1 MSRPINFT
9 DTIVE
14 KKPYVEING
23 TEYEVQDGTYNG
35 GTDLNA
41 ETFNKMQ
48 DELDP
53 FRNLLKI
60 ADGRYQHQGV
70 IYEVENGTFRYISG
84 TSDKEVNIYINIPPI
99 KLKAGN
105 YIMTN
110 NSGNYPYLSLWN
122 YDNRIATMVNSDK
135 GIKTI
140 TINEE
145 TIIDHVGLY
154 FGIDH
159 YVPEVK
165 LQLEEKQKTSYTPF
179 VPQNIDTAIN
189 EKDLFRNALLQKNPK
204 GYSTTINGI
213 TYKINDDYSIN
224 LNGTATSNSF
234 IQLTK
239 IFPLNGTY
247 TISFGYS
254 SSSSV
259 YMRAMDVNDEYKIVL
274 NTDGLPTNNI
284 NSEVVIFLYVSSGVT
299 VNNVTVY
306 PQIEKGVKE
315 TKYTPWVG
323 YIVESGSNDDGS
335 YIKYSDGT
343 MICRYE
349 KEVNV
354 NINIAL
360 GSLYR
365 SEGIAFPNFP
375 IAFKKPPIIS
385 CYCKG
390 DYSALIC
397 NWGKCTQNN
406 PGPQI
411 AIWPVSITSQTYI
424 ISYIAVGEWH

>member
-60 ADGRYQHQGV
+60 ADGRYQSQGV

-84 TSDKEVNIYINIPPI
+84 TSDKEVNIAINIPPI

-110 NSGNYPYLSLWN
+110 NSGSYPYLILKSN
-122 YDNRIATMVNSDK
+122 GNTIARMEYSDN

-145 TIIDHVGLY
+145 TIIDSVWVY
-154 FGIDH
+154 YGIGH
-159 YVPEVK
+159 YLPEVK
-165 LQLEEKQKTSYTPF
+165 LQLEE
-179 VPQNIDTAIN
+179 
-189 EKDLFRNALLQKNPK
+189 
-204 GYSTTINGI
+204 
-213 TYKINDDYSIN
+213 
-224 LNGTATSNSF
+224 
-234 IQLTK
+234 
-239 IFPLNGTY
+239 
-247 TISFGYS
+247 
-254 SSSSV
+254 
-259 YMRAMDVNDEYKIVL
+259 
-274 NTDGLPTNNI
+274 
-284 NSEVVIFLYVSSGVT
+284 
-299 VNNVTVY
+299 
-306 PQIEKGVKE
+306 GVKE

-424 ISYIAVGEWH
+424 ISYIAVGEWL